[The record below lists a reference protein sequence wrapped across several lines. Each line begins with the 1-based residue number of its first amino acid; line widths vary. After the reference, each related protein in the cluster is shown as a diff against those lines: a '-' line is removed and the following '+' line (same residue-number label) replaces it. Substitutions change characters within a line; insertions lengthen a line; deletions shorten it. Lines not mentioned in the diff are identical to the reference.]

1 MVYYSTVE
9 IGAFGGMGI
18 VWRSSVDPASH
29 VAAVNDLARRIDPMV
44 PLFSVQSLDDLVAN
58 SFAPRKFDM
67 YLFGA
72 FAGVALLLAAIGLF
86 GVTSY
91 NVSQRIR
98 EIGLRRALGAEP
110 RDILRLIL
118 GHGIALA
125 AAGAAIGV
133 SAAFGLTR
141 LMQSLIFSVSTTD
154 PATFAAV
161 PVLLVLVALLA
172 CYIPARRATRV
183 DPMVALRYE

>member
-1 MVYYSTVE
+1 M
-9 IGAFGGMGI
+9 
-18 VWRSSVDPASH
+18 
-29 VAAVNDLARRIDPMV
+29 AVSELVRRIDPMV
-44 PLFSVQSLDDLVAN
+44 PLFDVQSLDELLAN

-86 GVTSY
+86 GLTSY

-118 GHGIALA
+118 GHGVTLA
-125 AAGAAIGV
+125 ATGAVIGV
-133 SAAFGLTR
+133 CAAFGLTR
-141 LMQSLIFSVSTTD
+141 VMQSLLFSVSTTD
-154 PATFAAV
+154 PGTFVTV
-161 PVLLVLVALLA
+161 PTLLVLVALMA
-172 CYIPARRATRV
+172 CYIPARRATKV
-183 DPMVALRYE
+183 DPMVALRCE